1 MFPFLYVILLNI
13 LFFSL
18 LRYHGVYLGEDVAV
32 KILRSEQLNGAP
44 EDEFAQEVAILRS
57 KIGWI
62 IVLIKFQT
70 IDWPKWKM
78 LDRTLST
85 FSSILVYNF
94 ISLPCF
100 SNIRQKLHTYVITK
114 YCCCLIEPLFTFFW
128 FAERFSIK
136 MLFVLLVRV
145 QSFHICV

>member
-57 KIGWI
+57 KIG
-62 IVLIKFQT
+62 
-70 IDWPKWKM
+70 
-78 LDRTLST
+78 
-85 FSSILVYNF
+85 
-94 ISLPCF
+94 
-100 SNIRQKLHTYVITK
+100 
-114 YCCCLIEPLFTFFW
+114 
-128 FAERFSIK
+128 
-136 MLFVLLVRV
+136 
-145 QSFHICV
+145 